1 MSVAR
6 AKLPR
11 MTDDQKSARRAIVRD
26 AVGIGVATGAYG
38 LSFGAISVASGL
50 TTAQTCALSLLLF
63 SGGSQFALVGVL
75 GAGGSGIA
83 AAGTAVLLGTR
94 NALYGIR
101 LAPILRVHGPRRAV
115 AAQLVI
121 DETTAMAVGRDDGPA
136 GRLGFWATGVS
147 VFALWNLG
155 TVLGAV
161 GARTLSDPRV
171 LGLDA
176 AVPAAFLALLA
187 PRMRGRRPWVI
198 ALTATAV
205 ALVAVPYTPAGVPVL
220 LAATAAALLAL
231 RTPADARP
239 PAAGAGGYPA
249 TGTARTDRETG

>member
-1 MSVAR
+1 MSVVR

-11 MTDDQKSARRAIVRD
+11 MSDDQKPVRRAIVRD

-63 SGGSQFALVGVL
+63 SGGSQFALVAVL

-101 LAPILRVHGPRRAV
+101 LAPILRVRGPRRVV

-147 VFALWNLG
+147 VFVLWNLG
-155 TVLGAV
+155 TLLGAV

-187 PRMRGRRPWVI
+187 PRIRGRQPWMIV
-198 ALTATAV
+198 LTAAAI
-205 ALVAVPYTPAGVPVL
+205 ALVAVPYTPTGVPVL

-231 RTPADARP
+231 RTPGDAGSALP
-239 PAAGAGGYPA
+239 DA
-249 TGTARTDRETG
+249 TGAPMTGTGSTDAETG